1 MIKFPSTISL
11 IGMAGAGKT
20 SVGQALA
27 ERINYKFIDT
37 DKVIE
42 DTHKSSLQELLE
54 RYGYLKLREIEEK
67 EVLGLSIDGS
77 IISTGGSVV
86 YGSQA
91 MNFLKENSTIVYLEV
106 SLEQIHKRN
115 INFSNRGFAKHPD
128 QSIEEVFAERT
139 ELYKKYANLTVSNN
153 AEIDDCVDLII
164 DRLNQ

>member
-20 SVGQALA
+20 SVGKALA

-67 EVLGLSIDGS
+67 EVLSLSIDGS

-86 YGSQA
+86 YGSEA
-91 MNFLKENSTIVYLEV
+91 MNFLNENSTIAYLEM

-128 QSIEEVFAERT
+128 QSIEEVFYERT

-153 AEIDDCVDLII
+153 AEIEDCVDLII

>member
-1 MIKFPSTISL
+1 
-11 IGMAGAGKT
+11 MAGAGKT

-27 ERINYKFIDT
+27 EKLNFKFIDT

-42 DTHKSSLQELLE
+42 AAYKSSLQELLE

-86 YGSQA
+86 YGSEA
-91 MNFLKENSTIVYLEV
+91 MNFLKEKSTIVFLDI

-128 QSIEEVFAERT
+128 QTIEEVFTERT
-139 ELYKKYANLTVSNN
+139 ELYKKYANLAVSNN
-153 AEIDDCVDLII
+153 AEIGDCVDLII
-164 DRLNQ
+164 DRINQ

>member
-20 SVGQALA
+20 SVGKALA
-27 ERINYKFIDT
+27 KKINYKFIDT

-42 DTHKSSLQELLE
+42 DTHKSSLQGLLE
-54 RYGYLKLREIEEK
+54 SHGYLKLREIEER
-67 EVLGLSIDGS
+67 EVLGLLIDRSIV
-77 IISTGGSVV
+77 STGGSVV
-86 YGSQA
+86 YGSEA
-91 MNFLKENSTIVYLEV
+91 MNFLKENSTIIYLEI
-106 SLEQIHKRN
+106 SLEQIYERD
-115 INFSNRGFAKHPD
+115 INFSDRGFAKHPD

-139 ELYKKYANLTVSNN
+139 ELYKKYADLVVSNN

>member
-42 DTHKSSLQELLE
+42 DIHKSSLQELLE

-67 EVLGLSIDGS
+67 EVLSLSIDES

-86 YGSQA
+86 YGSKA
-91 MNFLKENSTIVYLEV
+91 MNFLNENSSIVYLEI
-106 SLEQIHKRN
+106 SLDQIRKRN

-139 ELYKKYANLTVSNN
+139 ELYKKYANFTVSNN

>member
-1 MIKFPSTISL
+1 
-11 IGMAGAGKT
+11 MAGAGKT

-27 ERINYKFIDT
+27 EKLNYKFIDT

-42 DTHKSSLQELLE
+42 DTYKSSLQELLE

-86 YGSQA
+86 YGSEA
-91 MNFLKENSTIVYLEV
+91 MNFLKEKSTIVFLDI

-115 INFSNRGFAKHPD
+115 INFLNRGFAKHPD
-128 QSIEEVFAERT
+128 QTIEEVFTERT
-139 ELYKKYANLTVSNN
+139 ELYKKYANLAVSNN

-164 DRLNQ
+164 DRINQ

>member
-1 MIKFPSTISL
+1 
-11 IGMAGAGKT
+11 MAGAGKT

-27 ERINYKFIDT
+27 EKLNFKFIDT

-42 DTHKSSLQELLE
+42 AAYKSSLQELLE

-67 EVLGLSIDGS
+67 EVLGLSINGS

-86 YGSQA
+86 YGSEA
-91 MNFLKENSTIVYLEV
+91 MNFLKEKSTIVFLDI

-128 QSIEEVFAERT
+128 QTIEEVFTERT
-139 ELYKKYANLTVSNN
+139 ELYKKYADLAVSNN
-153 AEIDDCVDLII
+153 ADIDDCVNLII
-164 DRLNQ
+164 DRINQ

>member
-1 MIKFPSTISL
+1 
-11 IGMAGAGKT
+11 MAGAGKT
-20 SVGQALA
+20 SVGKALA
-27 ERINYKFIDT
+27 EKLNYKFIDT

-67 EVLGLSIDGS
+67 EVLSLSIDGS
-77 IISTGGSVV
+77 IISTGGSIV
-86 YGSQA
+86 YGADA
-91 MNFLKENSTIVYLEV
+91 MNFLNENSTIVYLEM
-106 SLEQIHKRN
+106 SLEQIYKRK

-139 ELYKKYANLTVSNN
+139 ELYKKYARLTVSNN
-153 AEIDDCVDLII
+153 AEIDDCVNLII

>member
-1 MIKFPSTISL
+1 
-11 IGMAGAGKT
+11 MAGAGKT

-27 ERINYKFIDT
+27 EKLNFKFIDT

-42 DTHKSSLQELLE
+42 AAYKSSLQELLE

-86 YGSQA
+86 YGSEA
-91 MNFLKENSTIVYLEV
+91 MNFLKENSTIVFLEMSV
-106 SLEQIHKRN
+106 EQIHKRN

-128 QSIEEVFAERT
+128 QSIEEVFTERT
-139 ELYKKYANLTVSNN
+139 ELYKKYADLAVSNN
-153 AEIDDCVDLII
+153 ADIDDCVNLII
-164 DRLNQ
+164 DRINQ

>member
-27 ERINYKFIDT
+27 EKLNYKFLDT
-37 DKVIE
+37 DKIIE

-54 RYGYLKLREIEEK
+54 RYGYLKLREIEES

-86 YGSQA
+86 YGSEA
-91 MNFLKENSTIVYLEV
+91 MNFLNENSTIVYLEI
-106 SLEQIHKRN
+106 SLEQIQKRN

-128 QSIEEVFAERT
+128 QSVEEVFAERT
-139 ELYKKYANLTVSNN
+139 ELYKKYADLAVSNN

>member
-20 SVGQALA
+20 SVGKALA
-27 ERINYKFIDT
+27 EKLNYKFIDT

-67 EVLGLSIDGS
+67 EVIGLSIDGS

-86 YGSQA
+86 YGSDA
-91 MNFLKENSTIVYLEV
+91 MNFLNENSTIVYLDMG
-106 SLEQIHKRN
+106 LEQIRKRN

>member
-1 MIKFPSTISL
+1 
-11 IGMAGAGKT
+11 MAGAGKT

-67 EVLGLSIDGS
+67 EVLGLSIEGS

-86 YGSQA
+86 YGNKA
-91 MNFLKENSTIVYLEV
+91 MNFLKENSTIVYLEMN
-106 SLEQIHKRN
+106 LEQIHKRN

-139 ELYKKYANLTVSNN
+139 ELYKKYADLAVSNN
-153 AEIDDCVDLII
+153 AEIDGCVDLII

>member
-1 MIKFPSTISL
+1 
-11 IGMAGAGKT
+11 MAGAGKT
-20 SVGQALA
+20 SVGKALA
-27 ERINYKFIDT
+27 EKLNYKFIDT

-42 DTHKSSLQELLE
+42 DTYKSSLQGLLE

-67 EVLGLSIDGS
+67 EVLSLSIDGS

-86 YGSQA
+86 YGSEA
-91 MNFLKENSTIVYLEV
+91 MNFLKENSIIIYLEM
-106 SLEQIHKRN
+106 SLDQIYKRN

-139 ELYKKYANLTVSNN
+139 ELYKKYANHTVSNDS
-153 AEIDDCVDLII
+153 EIEYCWNLII

>member
-1 MIKFPSTISL
+1 MNTLPLTISL

-27 ERINYKFIDT
+27 EKLNFKFIDT

-42 DTHKSSLQELLE
+42 AAYKSSLQELLE
-54 RYGYLKLREIEEK
+54 RYGYLKLREIEER

-86 YGSQA
+86 YGSEA
-91 MNFLKENSTIVYLEV
+91 MNFLNENSTIVYLEM